1 MLGEGGVNML
11 KEWID
16 EVKKATDPAEL
27 GMILVHN
34 GVVRGTSKQ
43 GEPVRRMRLTY
54 DNVKLQRLVDEN
66 KKKEG
71 IVDIRVWINEGELDV
86 GDDIMVL
93 LVAGRFRTD
102 VLPVFETVLSTI
114 KNRIV
119 SEQELK

>member
-1 MLGEGGVNML
+1 ML